1 MRRIELITCR
11 VDQLEAAKAQHPH
24 APVFDARILPD
35 PSEEVGDLFGT
46 DPTVGEE
53 IRRQGRKALS
63 LAKKTVLEHIY
74 HCHDTIIIFHEGGWH
89 RSVALAEIVKD
100 HLIRWPVPK
109 IGVMN
114 VVTTHMGAQVK

>member
-1 MRRIELITCR
+1 MRRIELITCG
-11 VDQLEAAKAQHPH
+11 VDQLEAVKAQHPH
-24 APVFDARILPD
+24 APVVDARVLPD

-74 HCHDTIIIFHEGGWH
+74 HCHDTIIIFYESGWH

-109 IGVMN
+109 IGAMN

>member
-1 MRRIELITCR
+1 MRRIELITCG

-24 APVFDARILPD
+24 APVVDARVLPD

-63 LAKKTVLEHIY
+63 LAKKN
-74 HCHDTIIIFHEGGWH
+74 C
-89 RSVALAEIVKD
+89 S
-100 HLIRWPVPK
+100 
-109 IGVMN
+109 
-114 VVTTHMGAQVK
+114 